1 VELVSAVD
9 IQSAEITEILDLY
22 LAEIVADAS
31 NRGVM
36 SLELRSYLESP
47 VVKEWELESELERQ
61 DSMTEKEKDR
71 VRSVSLV
78 RRALRNSLNL

>member
-1 VELVSAVD
+1 MELVSAVD

-22 LAEIVADAS
+22 LAEIVADAT

-36 SLELRSYLESP
+36 SLELKAYLESP
-47 VVKEWELESELERQ
+47 VLKEWELERELERQ
-61 DSMTEKEKDR
+61 DSMTEKEKER

-78 RRALRNSLNL
+78 RRALRNSLKL